1 MKVNYKVVGYRP
13 DYEWIEV
20 EFTHP
25 DQPDQ
30 TWVRRFNFPDFSRDK
45 LIEQIRLSR
54 LALPGR
60 GLASRSTLLSCPY
73 QRQGR
78 WT

>member
-30 TWVRRFNFPDFSRDK
+30 AWVRRFNFPDFSRRSGRANQGYRFWHRWVLD
-45 LIEQIRLSR
+45 SYPG
-54 LALPGR
+54 AL
-60 GLASRSTLLSCPY
+60 C
-73 QRQGR
+73 
-78 WT
+78 